1 MKLSTVIVG
10 FRTLIS
16 LLLLF
21 AISGALSAQEAPAPD
36 CVAEYDPAVN
46 YFPETM
52 QVEYAEGFTIDYA
65 NHYKIVTVTRPWPG
79 AETGFTYVL
88 VQCGTPAPDDIPDD
102 AVVIEVP
109 VTSAASLSAT
119 YAPHFAEL
127 DLLDTLIAVD
137 NADNLYNP
145 AIRERIEAG
154 QIAEIGGGSTVNVE
168 LALDLAPQVIF
179 TYGSGFPE
187 YDAHPVLAEAGLTP
201 VINGD
206 FNETTPLGR
215 AEWIK
220 FTAAFFNKEAKAQ
233 EEYAAMK
240 QRYQAVAEKAK
251 AAANKPTVISGM
263 ANKDKWFVPG
273 GSSYM
278 ARLILDAGGAYLYAD
293 DTSAGSLPLAFEEV
307 YDKAVKADVWLLNS
321 FQRYDSIKAVLEAE
335 PRYAEM
341 AAVKRSNVW
350 NNDKRVNENGGNDY
364 WETGVGNPDLLLADL
379 VKILHPEL
387 LPDHELTFWR
397 QIPAEPAQ

>member
-220 FTAAFFNKEAKAQ
+220 FTAAFFNREAEANAVFDPIV
-233 EEYAAMK
+233 ERYTELAALTADVTE
-240 QRYQAVAEKAK
+240 R
-251 AAANKPTVISGM
+251 PTVLVNAMFMGTWYVSGG
-263 ANKDKWFVPG
+263 A
-273 GSSYM
+273 SYA
-278 ARLILDAGGAYLYAD
+278 ARLIADAGGDYVFAD
-293 DTSAGSLPLAFEEV
+293 DPNTGGVPLSFE
-307 YDKAVKADVWLLNS
+307 
-321 FQRYDSIKAVLEAE
+321 AVLEAAQDADIWINTNMWRSLADGLAE
-335 PRYAEM
+335 DERYAEF
-341 AAVKRSNVW
+341 AAFANGQVYNYYKRSNAV
-350 NNDKRVNENGGNDY
+350 GANDY
-364 WETGVGNPDLLLADL
+364 FESGGLYVDVLLADL
-379 VKILHPEL
+379 IAIFHPDL
-387 LPDHELTFWR
+387 LPDHVLYYYERLS
-397 QIPAEPAQ
+397 

>member
-154 QIAEIGGGSTVNVE
+154 QNAEIGGGSTVNVE

-220 FTAAFFNKEAKAQ
+220 FTAAFFNREAEANAVFDPIV
-233 EEYAAMK
+233 ERYTELAALTADVTE
-240 QRYQAVAEKAK
+240 R
-251 AAANKPTVISGM
+251 PTVLVNAMFMGTWYVSGG
-263 ANKDKWFVPG
+263 A
-273 GSSYM
+273 SYA
-278 ARLILDAGGAYLYAD
+278 ARLIADAGGDYVFAD
-293 DTSAGSLPLAFEEV
+293 DPNTGGVPLSFE
-307 YDKAVKADVWLLNS
+307 
-321 FQRYDSIKAVLEAE
+321 AVLEAAQDADIWINTNMWRSLADGLAE
-335 PRYAEM
+335 DERYAEF
-341 AAVKRSNVW
+341 AAFANGQVYNYYKRSNAV
-350 NNDKRVNENGGNDY
+350 GANDY
-364 WETGVGNPDLLLADL
+364 FESGGLYVDVLLAVL
-379 VKILHPEL
+379 IAIFHPDL
-387 LPDHELTFWR
+387 LPDHVLYYYERLS
-397 QIPAEPAQ
+397 